1 MIVDK
6 VVVAAHERVFV
17 FRAGEFKEL
26 LLPGVHW
33 LWFMGPGDQLRR
45 ASLLTPRLDYPD
57 VEFLVEQPEVAPH
70 VQTWR
75 IKDTERGLLFREGNF
90 AGFLAPG
97 FHAFLKPPSKAE
109 SPLDVE
115 VIDITTPAID
125 HKLREV
131 LARAPGSSAFL
142 TMQEVPDGHKG
153 LLLLDQKKST
163 LLSPGR
169 YYFWTGVVDV
179 KVVLVDMREQ
189 TLEIQGQELMTQ
201 DKVSLR
207 INVTARWQLADANLA
222 LAGQTDFRAAFYRDV
237 QLALRDEVGART
249 LDDLLVRKEDLGKAM
264 VDRAKKQAADMGI
277 SLLGAGLRDV
287 ILPGEMRT
295 IFNQVIEAEKRA
307 QANMIARREETA
319 ATRNLMNTAKLLEGN
334 PILMRMKE
342 LETTERIAEK
352 IGSLAVYGGLDGL
365 MATLRE
371 AARLGPPV
379 G

>member
-33 LWFMGPGDQLRR
+33 LWFMGPGDELRR
-45 ASLLTPRLDYPD
+45 GSLLSPHLPFPD
-57 VEFLVEQPEVAPH
+57 IEFLVDQPEVAPH

-90 AGFLAPG
+90 TSFLAPG
-97 FHAFLKPPSKAE
+97 FYAFLKPTSKNERA
-109 SPLDVE
+109 LDVE
-115 VIDITTPAID
+115 VVDITHPVIE
-125 HKLREV
+125 HPLREV
-131 LARAPGSSAFL
+131 FARTAASSTFL
-142 TMQEVPDGHKG
+142 TMLEVADGYKG

-163 LLSPGR
+163 LLPPGR
-169 YYFWTGVVDV
+169 YYFWNGIVDV
-179 KVVLVDMREQ
+179 KMILVDMREQ

-207 INVTARWQLADANLA
+207 INVTARWQVADANVA
-222 LAGQTDFRAAFYRDV
+222 LAGQTDYKAAFYRDV

-249 LDDLLVRKEDLGKAM
+249 LDDLLARKEDIGKAM

-371 AARLGPPV
+371 ASRLGPPV
-379 G
+379 P